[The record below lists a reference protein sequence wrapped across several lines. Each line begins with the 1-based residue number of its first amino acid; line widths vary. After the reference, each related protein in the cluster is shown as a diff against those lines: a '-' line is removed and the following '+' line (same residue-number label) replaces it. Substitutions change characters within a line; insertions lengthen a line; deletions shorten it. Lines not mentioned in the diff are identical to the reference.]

1 MVLFSVQ
8 IYLNL
13 FYNVYIRHKLYHLS
27 LNIFKQ
33 LISLSKQE
41 KGWIAFDWAN
51 SSYQL
56 SITSALFPAFYH
68 VVSKKMNHVVTIG
81 NTDFSATSVYAFTM
95 SAAFLTVAIIVPYLS
110 SIADYT
116 GRRKL
121 FMIIFTSLGAFSAM
135 GLGFLSNNF
144 GLGLLFFYLATVGY
158 AGSLTFYNSFL
169 PLITTKDQVDRLSAL
184 GYSFGYIG
192 SVILLIFNLITI
204 SFPSFFGLPNELA
217 ALQVSFVVVGL
228 WWFGF
233 AQITFKRLPQY
244 AFGNQS
250 KEKNWWKG
258 YQEIVLVWKEFKS
271 NKILVRYL
279 LAYFF
284 CIAGILTVMYMAA
297 NFGKKELN
305 LKDGVLIPT
314 VLLIQLFGIHGA
326 MLCSSFSKKV
336 GNIKTLSVVMF
347 IWTLICFAAY
357 FVNNAWQFILLAIS
371 VGYVMGGAQSL
382 LRSTYAKLLPET
394 KDHTSYFSFFD
405 VVERLAMIVGL
416 FGFGLIEQLTGSMRL
431 SIVLIAVLFIAGQ
444 LVLVTLRKLKL
455 T

>member
-1 MVLFSVQ
+1 MNTFAPL
-8 IYLNL
+8 L
-13 FYNVYIRHKLYHLS
+13 
-27 LNIFKQ
+27 
-33 LISLSKQE
+33 SLSKQE
-41 KGWIAFDWAN
+41 KGWLAFDWAN

-68 VVSKKMNHVVTIG
+68 AISKKMNHVVSFG
-81 NTDFSATSVYAFTM
+81 NTEFSATSIYAFTM
-95 SAAFLTVAIIVPYLS
+95 SAAFLTVALVVPYFS

-121 FMIIFTSLGAFSAM
+121 FMVIFTCLGAFSAM
-135 GLGFLSNNF
+135 GLGLLSENF
-144 GLGLLFFYLATVGY
+144 NLGLLFFYLATVGY

-169 PLITTKDQVDRLSAL
+169 PLITSRDNLDKLSAL
-184 GYSFGYIG
+184 GYSFGYVG

-204 SFPSFFGLPNELA
+204 SFPHFFGLPNELV
-217 ALQVSFVVVGL
+217 ALQVSFVVVGI

-233 AQITFKRLPQY
+233 AQLTFNRLPKY
-244 AFGNQS
+244 AFANQANQI

-258 YQEIVLVWKEFKS
+258 YQEIVSVWKEFKQ
-271 NKILVRYL
+271 NKLLIRYL

-284 CIAGILTVMYMAA
+284 CISGILTVMYMAA
-297 NFGKKELN
+297 NFGKKELE
-305 LKDGVLIPT
+305 LKDGILIPT
-314 VLLIQLFGIHGA
+314 VLLIQLVGIHGA
-326 MLCSSFSKKV
+326 MLCSSFSKKY

-347 IWTLICFAAY
+347 IWTLICLAAY

-405 VVERLAMIVGL
+405 VVERLAMIIGL
-416 FGFGLIEQLTGSMRL
+416 FGFGLIEQITGSMRF
-431 SIVLIAVLFIAGQ
+431 SIVLIAIMFIAG
-444 LVLVTLRKLKL
+444 LMVLSSMKKLK
-455 T
+455 TV

>member
-1 MVLFSVQ
+1 LNNFASFST
-8 IYLNL
+8 
-13 FYNVYIRHKLYHLS
+13 
-27 LNIFKQ
+27 
-33 LISLSKQE
+33 LSKQE

-68 VVSKKMNHVVTIG
+68 AVSKKMNHVVNFG
-81 NTDFSATSVYAFTM
+81 NTEFSATSIYAFTM
-95 SAAFLTVAIIVPYLS
+95 SAAFLTVAIVVPYLS

-121 FMIIFTSLGAFSAM
+121 FMIIFTSIGAISAM
-135 GLGFLSNNF
+135 GLGFLSQYF

-169 PLITTKDQVDRLSAL
+169 PLISSKENLDRISAL

-192 SVILLIFNLITI
+192 SVILLVLNLITI
-204 SFPSFFGLPNELA
+204 SFPSFFGLPNELV
-217 ALQVSFVVVGL
+217 ALQVSFVMVGL

-233 AQITFKRLPQY
+233 AQFTFKRLPKY
-244 AFGNQS
+244 AFANQN
-250 KEKNWWKG
+250 KNKNWWKG
-258 YQEIVLVWKEFKS
+258 YQEIVLVWNEFKK
-271 NKILVRYL
+271 NKVLIRYL

-284 CIAGILTVMYMAA
+284 CISGILTVMYMAA
-297 NFGKKELN
+297 NFGKKELE

-326 MLCSSFSKKV
+326 MLCSSFSKKY
-336 GNIKTLSVVMF
+336 GNIKTLAFVMF
-347 IWTLICFAAY
+347 IWILICLAAY
-357 FVNNAWQFILLAIS
+357 FVHNAWQFILLAIS

-405 VVERLAMIVGL
+405 VVERLAMIIGL
-416 FGFGLIEQLTGSMRL
+416 FGFGLIEQITGSMRF
-431 SIVLIAVLFIAGQ
+431 SIVLIAVMFIAG
-444 LVLVTLRKLKL
+444 LVVLSSLKKHQTSL
-455 T
+455 